1 MLLPYRIIVVLGLIV
16 ALATAWSVAR
26 VEGPAAVDADVL
38 KLAQGF
44 RTPTETS
51 VSNPEELKEALADP
65 SIDAIVLLDGVY
77 NLTSTLDIDRSVSI
91 RADAAGKAVLN
102 GQGQVRV
109 LYIHTSGTVDLNG
122 LQITGGNAHD
132 VRCTF

>member
-1 MLLPYRIIVVLGLIV
+1 MLLPYRIIVVLGLTV
-16 ALATAWSVAR
+16 ALAAAWSVAP
-26 VEGPAAVDADVL
+26 VEGPAAVDTDVL

-65 SIDAIVLLDGVY
+65 TIDAIVLLDGVY
-77 NLTSTLDIDRSVSI
+77 NLTSTLEIDRSVSI

-122 LQITGGNAHD
+122 LQITGGNAD
-132 VRCTF
+132 NVRRTF

>member
-1 MLLPYRIIVVLGLIV
+1 M
-16 ALATAWSVAR
+16 
-26 VEGPAAVDADVL
+26 
-38 KLAQGF
+38 
-44 RTPTETS
+44 
-51 VSNPEELKEALADP
+51 
-65 SIDAIVLLDGVY
+65 LLDGVY